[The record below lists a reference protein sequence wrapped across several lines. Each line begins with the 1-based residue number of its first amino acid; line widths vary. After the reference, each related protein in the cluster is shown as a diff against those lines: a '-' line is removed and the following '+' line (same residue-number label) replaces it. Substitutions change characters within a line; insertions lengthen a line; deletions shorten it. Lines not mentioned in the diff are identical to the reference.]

1 MRGVPVPPRGAWALL
16 GVAVCATLRLAA
28 QEPRATALRAHA
40 GPAPTFVGRVL
51 DAATLRPVAGA
62 EVLVIAGRDTVR
74 VRAGEVGEWRA
85 PARGVG
91 PWRVRVRFPGY
102 APLTLGAAE
111 APATFEH
118 RLAPAALALDAVVV
132 SSARREQRLK
142 DAVATIELI
151 SRRDLEA
158 TAAPDIAAV
167 LAEQTGIQLD
177 GGVPAGAGLQLQG
190 LGSQRVLILL
200 DGQPL
205 GGRLNGTF
213 DVSRLPTSMLERI
226 EVVKGPQSTLYG
238 TDAMGGV
245 INLVTRKAGASE
257 GAGTLS
263 LLGGSVGR
271 RDATVDGTGRR
282 GRFAWSADGGLR
294 LLDLVPGRADDGQ
307 TFANRGHAQGRAE
320 WRPDSGVTVF
330 ASGFGMGE
338 AQRYLTGQLF
348 RFADNRQ
355 YAGRAGVTW
364 QRGNHRIQPLVHW
377 TQFTHL
383 SRAALGPQPVADSGA
398 RDRQTLAEL
407 ELTYNGP
414 NPLGMLDAG
423 LEVRQDAIRAD
434 RVPGARSLDQAEPYA
449 QLTMV
454 RGTLSVVPGMRAT
467 FNRQWGRFLTPR
479 VAVLWRPLEPL
490 AVRGNWGTGFRAP
503 DFKELY
509 LEFVNPS
516 VGYAVRGNPD
526 LRPETSRNVSLG
538 LEWAQD
544 VWFARVNGFR
554 NTFRDFIET
563 GAQDALGTFTYG
575 NVARGTT
582 AGADAEAGYAHG
594 AWRAEVGWSWLSA
607 RDASTGRPLLNRPPQ
622 SGRAL
627 LAWARG
633 GWRTSATV
641 IHTGAT
647 PIARDPIA
655 GGLVERTPFTR
666 TDLRLAKVIGRTTW
680 QAGLDNAFDAQL
692 GQDWPGFTGRV
703 WYAGASWTVGRR

>member
-1 MRGVPVPPRGAWALL
+1 MLRRAMSPRTALAVL
-16 GVAVCATLRLAA
+16 GVVVSANAAAPA
-28 QEPRATALRAHA
+28 QEPGVSGPRTDGGRTAVL
-40 GPAPTFVGRVL
+40 TGRVL
-51 DAATLRPVAGA
+51 DAGTARPIAGA
-62 EVLVIAGRDTVR
+62 EVLVIAGRDTIR
-74 VRAGEVGEWRA
+74 VRAGDGGEWRVA
-85 PARGVG
+85 PRGAG
-91 PWRVRVRFPGY
+91 PWRVRARFPGY
-102 APLTLGAAE
+102 APLSLSAAQLPGTL
-111 APATFEH
+111 EH
-118 RLAPAALALDAVVV
+118 RLAPAALSLDAVVV

-151 SRRDLEA
+151 TRRDLEA

-167 LAEQTGIQLD
+167 LVEQTGIQLD
-177 GGVPAGAGLQLQG
+177 GGIPAGAGLQLQG
-190 LGSQRVLILL
+190 LSSQRVLILL

-205 GGRLNGTF
+205 GGRLNGNF
-213 DVSRLPTSMLERI
+213 DVSRLPVSMIERI

-245 INLVTRKAGASE
+245 INIVTRKAGASE

-263 LLGGSVGR
+263 MLGGSVGR
-271 RDATVDGTGRR
+271 RDASVDGTGRM
-282 GRFAWSADGGLR
+282 GRFAWSGDAGLR
-294 LLDLVPGRADDGQ
+294 QIDLVPGRADDGQ
-307 TFANRGHAQGRAE
+307 TFANRGHANGRME
-320 WRPDSGVTVF
+320 WRADSGVTVF

-364 QRGNHRIQPLVHW
+364 QRGAHRLQPLVHW

-398 RDRQTLAEL
+398 RDRQTLAEF

-414 NPLGMLDAG
+414 VPVGMLDAG
-423 LEVRQDAIRAD
+423 LEIRQDAIRAD
-434 RVPGARSLDQAEPYA
+434 RVPGIRSLDQAEPYA
-449 QLTMV
+449 QLTMA
-454 RGTLSVVPGMRAT
+454 RGNLSVVPGVRAT

-490 AVRGNWGTGFRAP
+490 AVRANWGEGFRAP

-516 VGYAVRGNPD
+516 VGYAVRGNPN

-544 VWFARVNGFR
+544 IWFARVNGFH

-563 GAQDALGTFTYG
+563 GAQDATGTFSYG
-575 NVARGTT
+575 NIARGTT
-582 AGADAEAGYAHG
+582 SGADAEAGYAHG
-594 AWRAEVGWSWLSA
+594 AWRAEVGWSWLRA
-607 RDASTGRPLLNRPPQ
+607 RDASTGRALLNRPPQ
-622 SGRAL
+622 SGRAM
-627 LAWARG
+627 LAWSRG
-633 GWRTSATV
+633 GWRTSATL

-647 PIARDPIA
+647 PIFRDPIA
-655 GGLVERTPFTR
+655 GSLVDRIPFTR
-666 TDLRLAKVIGRTTW
+666 TDVRLAKVVGRTTW
-680 QAGLDNAFDAQL
+680 QFGVDNAFNAQL

-703 WYAGASWTVGRR
+703 WYGGASVTIGRR